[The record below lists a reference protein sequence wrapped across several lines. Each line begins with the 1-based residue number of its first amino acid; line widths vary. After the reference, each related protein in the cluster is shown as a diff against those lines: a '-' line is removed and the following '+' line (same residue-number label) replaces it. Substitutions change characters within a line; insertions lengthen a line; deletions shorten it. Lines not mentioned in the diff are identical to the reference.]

1 MENKT
6 NTAQGIL
13 KKPYVQPEFEVI
25 ELDSQAPLLTASG
38 NRFSSG
44 PYNGGELDDD

>member
-38 NRFSSG
+38 TRFGSG
-44 PYNGGELDDD
+44 PDDGGELDD

>member
-13 KKPYVQPEFEVI
+13 KKPYVQPEVEVI
-25 ELDSQAPLLTASG
+25 ELDSQAPLLTGSG
-38 NRFSSG
+38 TGFGSG
-44 PYNGGELDDD
+44 PDYGGELDD